1 MNADAEL
8 APVTLQPLTESPEAE
23 HVPSVPS
30 ALEDVPLT
38 VEVELG
44 YIDVPLEDVKH
55 YGKGTQIP
63 LAAAAGDPVTLVLN
77 GQPIALGDLV
87 VVGDHYAV
95 RLTRLLTGNDRGVV

>member
-1 MNADAEL
+1 MSNEETMAVSLDPLQETPDADRVASS
-8 APVTLQPLTESPEAE
+8 AT
-23 HVPSVPS
+23 

-44 YIDVPLEDVKH
+44 SIDVPLEAVKH
-55 YGKGTQIP
+55 YGQGTQIP
-63 LAAAAGDPVTLVLN
+63 LAAAAGDPVTLLLN

-95 RLTRLLTGNDRGVV
+95 RITRLLTGTDRGAS